1 MKIFIQYLLL
11 TGLVLLSLHSNAQIL
26 NIDKSDTADYSPK
39 AKFDMNLSA
48 GLEIDKQ
55 HKTLYDATNKA
66 EMMWQKKRELLIGSA
81 SYRFTDNG
89 DDDILNTGYFH
100 LRFRHNYKN
109 KFQPEAF
116 LQYQWDSD
124 RGLIYRY
131 LAGANMRYNFW
142 KGANWEI
149 NAGIGAMYE
158 AEEWD
163 YTAVDSS
170 KLPVNTNPVRNNL
183 IKFNSYV
190 RLDWKMSENS
200 DIAFNVFLQTPFTA
214 FHPRVAPGIQ
224 WNVSFSKH
232 FSFSIAFA
240 GIYDQ
245 QPVVPID
252 KFYYSLSNSI
262 LFKL

>member
-1 MKIFIQYLLL
+1 MKTLFQHLLL
-11 TGLVLLSLHSNAQIL
+11 IGFGLLSVPSHAQIL
-26 NIDKSDTADYSPK
+26 NIDKSDTADYSSK
-39 AKFDMNLSA
+39 TKFDLNLSL
-48 GLEIDKQ
+48 GLEVDKQ
-55 HKTLYDATNKA
+55 RKTLYDATNKA
-66 EMMWQKKRELLIGSA
+66 EMMLQKNKELFIGAA

-100 LRFRHNYKN
+100 LRFRHHYKD

-116 LQYQWDSD
+116 VQYQWDSD

-131 LAGANMRYNFW
+131 LAGANIRYNFW
-142 KGANWEI
+142 KGAKWEI
-149 NAGIGAMYE
+149 NSGLGAMYE

-163 YTAVDSS
+163 YNAVDSS
-170 KLPVNTNPVRNNL
+170 KLPANTTPVKSNL

-224 WNVSFSKH
+224 WNVSFAKH
-232 FSFSIAFA
+232 FSFAIVFS

-252 KFYYSLSNSI
+252 NFYYSFSNS
-262 LFKL
+262 LLYKL

>member
-1 MKIFIQYLLL
+1 MKTTIRFILLISLGLFYLP
-11 TGLVLLSLHSNAQIL
+11 SQAQIL
-26 NIDKSDTADYSPK
+26 NIDRSDTSDYSSK
-39 AKFDMNLSA
+39 AKFDMHLSA

-55 HKTLYDATNKA
+55 QTTLYDATNKV
-66 EMMWQKKRELLIGSA
+66 EMMLQKKKELLICAA

-100 LRFRHNYKN
+100 LRFRHHYKD

-116 LQYQWDSD
+116 LQYQWDSE

-131 LAGANMRYNFW
+131 LGGANVRYNFW
-142 KGANWEI
+142 KGARWEI
-149 NAGIGAMYE
+149 NAGMGLMYE

-163 YTAVDSS
+163 YAAVDSA
-170 KLPVNTNPVRNNL
+170 KLPVNTAPVTNKL

-190 RLDWKMSENS
+190 RLDWKMSDNS
-200 DIAFNVFLQTPFTA
+200 DIAFNVFLQTPFTG
-214 FHPRVAPGIQ
+214 FHPRVAPGVQ
-224 WNVSFSKH
+224 WNVAFSKH
-232 FSFSIAFA
+232 FSFAIAFS

-262 LFKL
+262 LFRL